1 MPTVQVQAHQAQARA
16 SSPSKAF
23 TRLSLLL
30 AGAGLAAAA
39 WAAEPAPKDT
49 TAINPLGGKSAA
61 PAAAKPAAVQAGQA
75 RQITW
80 EELVPKDWDPAKEFK
95 GMDLSALD
103 DGDPKANELLMKMQE
118 VSNNAPTNPSMNGVE
133 VKIPGFIVPLEE
145 AKGEVTEFLLVPYF
159 GACIH
164 TPPPPANQ
172 ILHVVPQ
179 KGAKFRAMDTVWVTG
194 KLQTLRNDSMMGV
207 SGYHVS
213 AANVT
218 KYTGGSK

>member
-1 MPTVQVQAHQAQARA
+1 M
-16 SSPSKAF
+16 
-23 TRLSLLL
+23 LI
-30 AGAGLAAAA
+30 AGVGLAAASVA
-39 WAAEPAPKDT
+39 WAAEPAPTDT
-49 TAINPLGGKSAA
+49 TAANPLGGKTAA
-61 PAAAKPAAVQAGQA
+61 PAAAKAAPGQA

-118 VSNNAPTNPSMNGVE
+118 VSNNAPTNPAMNGVE

-218 KYTGGSK
+218 KYTGGAK

>member
-1 MPTVQVQAHQAQARA
+1 MPFAQKTL
-16 SSPSKAF
+16 STSKAF
-23 TRLSLLL
+23 TRLSMLI

-49 TAINPLGGKSAA
+49 TATNPLGGKAAA
-61 PAAAKPAAVQAGQA
+61 PAAAKATPGQP

-103 DGDPKANELLMKMQE
+103 DGDPRANELLMKMQE
-118 VSNNAPTNPSMNGVE
+118 VSNNAPTNPAMNGTE
-133 VKIPGFIVPLEE
+133 IKIPGFIVPLEE

-172 ILHVVPQ
+172 IVHVVAASAV
-179 KGAKFRAMDTVWVTG
+179 KGLHAMDTVYVSG
-194 KLQTLRNDSMMGV
+194 MLKAARYSSVDMGV
-207 SGYHVS
+207 SGYEIQS
-213 AANVT
+213 AAVERFVP
-218 KYTGGSK
+218 KQPQ

>member
-1 MPTVQVQAHQAQARA
+1 MPIAHATTTTKPFRA
-16 SSPSKAF
+16 MTISRVSM
-23 TRLSLLL
+23 LI

-49 TAINPLGGKSAA
+49 TAANPLGGKTAA
-61 PAAAKPAAVQAGQA
+61 PAAAKATPGQA

-118 VSNNAPTNPSMNGVE
+118 VSNNAPTNPAMNGVE

>member
-1 MPTVQVQAHQAQARA
+1 MPFAQKTL
-16 SSPSKAF
+16 STSKAF
-23 TRLSLLL
+23 TRLSMLI

-49 TAINPLGGKSAA
+49 TATNPLGGKAAA
-61 PAAAKPAAVQAGQA
+61 PAAAKATPGQP

-103 DGDPKANELLMKMQE
+103 DGDPRANELLMKMQE
-118 VSNNAPTNPSMNGVE
+118 VSNNAPTNPAMNGTE
-133 VKIPGFIVPLEE
+133 IKIPGFIVPLEE

-213 AANVT
+213 AATVT